1 MEGILVPD
9 SPGGEELSI
18 ELTVPPDQDTSKKP
32 LLCLSQVLKSICC
45 RSLTYSNEGRN
56 DTSALKK
63 MLMRSTEK
71 TIRERD
77 KTESTKLVGGG
88 NDTKEVA
95 RSLDLNSACRTAT

>member
-32 LLCLSQVLKSICC
+32 LLRLSQVLESICY
-45 RSLTYSNEGRN
+45 RRLTYSNEGGN
-56 DTSALKK
+56 DTSALKR

-71 TIRERD
+71 TMRERD
-77 KTESTKLVGGG
+77 KTERIKLAGGG

-95 RSLDLNSACRTAT
+95 RSLGRNSACRTAT